1 MTLLREYCRY
11 FRRSHSFLEADST
24 SLPNSKFLNISH
36 FPLPC
41 CQVFR
46 NREKKSLFFILKA
59 FNSFCQETSV
69 DF

>member
-1 MTLLREYCRY
+1 MTLLHEFCRY

-24 SLPNSKFLNISH
+24 SLPNRENFSTSHISR
-36 FPLPC
+36 FRVAKYFEMRKKII
-41 CQVFR
+41 VFY
-46 NREKKSLFFILKA
+46 